1 MRKFT
6 AILLI
11 FTLLCAFS
19 PVRAQDNTGNEIST
33 EKSSEY
39 SSENSLEKST
49 EKSAKNSMRNSEGK
63 KLADNHS
70 DNSARK
76 IFYFKIDDNI
86 SRPSQRKLDKAIEQ
100 ATAQASDIL
109 FMELNTFGGELDAA
123 DKMRTALLEC
133 PIPTIV
139 FINKNAASAGA
150 LISIACDSIYMA
162 PGSSI
167 GAASVVDQTG
177 QVLPDKYQSYMRSL
191 MRSTAEMNGR
201 NPDIAQAMVDPDVEI
216 PGVSE
221 KGKVLT
227 FTTSEAIENGF
238 CNAEADDMDE
248 VLKLAYISSYN
259 IEYQKDTWIDKI
271 ISFLINP
278 IVSGILIMFIIGGIY
293 FEMQAP
299 GIGFALLVSAV
310 AALLYFAPHY
320 LEGLAAHWEIL
331 VFLVG
336 LGLLLLEIF
345 VVPGFGVTG
354 ISGIIL
360 MVAALVLTMT
370 FNIGFDFSFSAPE
383 LFIKYLFLVIAACF
397 AGFLLS
403 LWLGK
408 KLITADTR
416 YGSLALKTN
425 MDTDKGFV
433 AQDMN
438 LTQYVGK
445 QGIASTLLRPVGK
458 VEIDGEYLDAT
469 SEVGFIDKGEE
480 IVVTRFEN
488 AQLFVKKVQNS

>member
-49 EKSAKNSMRNSEGK
+49 EKSAKISTRNSEGK

-70 DNSARK
+70 DNSTRK

-100 ATAQASDIL
+100 ATAQNADIL

-248 VLKLAYISSYN
+248 VLKLADISSYN

-425 MDTDKGFV
+425 MDADKGFV

>member
-1 MRKFT
+1 MSIIRRF
-6 AILLI
+6 LLVFVCLATFCI
-11 FTLLCAFS
+11 A
-19 PVRAQDNTGNEIST
+19 RAQSDSICD
-33 EKSSEY
+33 
-39 SSENSLEKST
+39 NSLTTSSDENEST
-49 EKSAKNSMRNSEGK
+49 KNSDKTKENPT
-63 KLADNHS
+63 
-70 DNSARK
+70 

-86 SRPSQRKLDKAIEQ
+86 SRPSLRKLDKAIEQ
-100 ATAQASDIL
+100 ALGQKADML

-123 DKMRTALLEC
+123 DKMRTLLLDC

-191 MRSTAEMNGR
+191 MRSTAEMTGR

-216 PGVSE
+216 LGISE

-227 FTTSEAIENGF
+227 FTTSEAIQQGF
-238 CNAEADDMDE
+238 CNAEAEDME
-248 VLKLAYISSYN
+248 SALKEAGIESYS
-259 IEYQKDTWIDKI
+259 IKYQEDTLIDKI

-299 GIGFALLVSAV
+299 GIGFALLVSVV

-331 VFLVG
+331 LFIIG

-354 ISGIIL
+354 VSGIVL
-360 MVAALVLTMT
+360 MAGSLILTMI
-370 FNIGFDFSFSAPE
+370 FNIGFDFSFSTSE
-383 LFIKYLFLVIAACF
+383 LFIKYMFLVFAACF
-397 AGFLLS
+397 AGFFLS

-408 KLITADTR
+408 KLIDADTR
-416 YGSLALKTN
+416 YGSLALKTK
-425 MDTDKGFV
+425 MESDMGYV
-433 AQDMN
+433 AADMN
-438 LTQYVGK
+438 LTQYIGR
-445 QGIASTLLRPVGK
+445 QGVASTVLRPVGK
-458 VEIDGEYLDAT
+458 IEIDNELFDAT
-469 SEVGFIDKGEE
+469 SEIGYINPGEPV
-480 IVVTRFEN
+480 VVTRFEN
-488 AQLFVKKVQNS
+488 AQLFVKKIS

>member
-1 MRKFT
+1 MGIIRR
-6 AILLI
+6 ILLI
-11 FTLLCAFS
+11 FVGLATFCIA
-19 PVRAQDNTGNEIST
+19 RAQSDSICDKDLTTSSGENESTKISDKT
-33 EKSSEY
+33 KQ
-39 SSENSLEKST
+39 NPT
-49 EKSAKNSMRNSEGK
+49 
-63 KLADNHS
+63 
-70 DNSARK
+70 

-86 SRPSQRKLDKAIEQ
+86 SRPSLRKLDKAIEQ
-100 ATAQASDIL
+100 AREQKADML
-109 FMELNTFGGELDAA
+109 LMELNTFGGELDAA
-123 DKMRTALLEC
+123 DKMRTLLLDC
-133 PIPTIV
+133 PFPTIV

-191 MRSTAEMNGR
+191 MRSTAEMTGR

-216 PGVSE
+216 PGISE

-227 FTTSEAIENGF
+227 FTTSEAIQQGF
-238 CNAEADDMDE
+238 CNAEAEDME
-248 VLKLAYISSYN
+248 SVLKEAGIESYS
-259 IEYQKDTWIDKI
+259 IKYQEDTWIDKI

-299 GIGFALLVSAV
+299 GIGFALLVSVV

-331 VFLVG
+331 LFIIG

-354 ISGIIL
+354 ISGIVL
-360 MVAALVLTMT
+360 MAGSLILTMI
-370 FNIGFDFSFSAPE
+370 FNIGFDFSFSTSE
-383 LFIKYLFLVIAACF
+383 LFIKYMFLVFAACF
-397 AGFLLS
+397 AGFFLS

-408 KLITADTR
+408 KLIDADTR
-416 YGSLALKTN
+416 YGSLALKTK
-425 MDTDKGFV
+425 MESDMGYV
-433 AQDMN
+433 AADMH
-438 LTQYVGK
+438 LTQYIGR
-445 QGIASTLLRPVGK
+445 QGVASTVLRPVGK
-458 VEIDGEYLDAT
+458 IEIDNELFDAT
-469 SEVGFIDKGEE
+469 SEIGYINPGEPV
-480 IVVTRFEN
+480 IVTRFEN
-488 AQLFVKKVQNS
+488 AQLFVKKIS